1 MLTAS
6 QLTTFAAALAAET
19 DATLAAL
26 RDSGQTGAVAA
37 WYNED
42 SSTFYV
48 WRNSV
53 PLEEYRGAITW
64 TEVDALTAGAA
75 RIWEWITGG
84 MTLPL
89 EPSNPEVRQGLADCW
104 GAGTTTR
111 TDLIAASKRL
121 ASRAEELFATGTG
134 SEADPAVVDDIAIT
148 DQDVIRALEV

>member
-1 MLTAS
+1 MLTDS

-19 DATLAAL
+19 DSTLAAL

-42 SSTFYV
+42 SSAFYV

-53 PLEEYRGAITW
+53 PLSEYRDAITW
-64 TEVDALTAGAA
+64 TEVDALSVGAA
-75 RIWEWITGG
+75 RIWEWLTGG

-89 EPSNPEVRQGLADCW
+89 EPSRAEVRSGLAECW

-111 TDLIAASKRL
+111 TDMTAVSKRL
-121 ASRAEELFATGTG
+121 ATRAEELFATGTG
-134 SEADPAVVDDIAIT
+134 SEADPAIVDDMTIT
-148 DQDVIRALEV
+148 DYDVIRALGV